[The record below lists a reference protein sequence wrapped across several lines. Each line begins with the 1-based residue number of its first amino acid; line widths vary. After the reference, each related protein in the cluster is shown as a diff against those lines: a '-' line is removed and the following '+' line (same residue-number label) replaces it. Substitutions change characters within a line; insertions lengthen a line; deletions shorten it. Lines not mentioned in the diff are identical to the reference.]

1 MADYVQALK
10 NDLVEQFKG
19 KPHIEALM
27 EVIGEQLQ
35 EVAIFYEQ
43 LRTKRNVYTSVGKQL
58 DGVGDIAV
66 MTRKEA
72 GQLAGNPI
80 PFDVLDDETYRLYL
94 MYKIMKNN
102 CDCTYPFIL
111 KVFRMFWELPLY
123 YSEDPEQP
131 ATMIFDTGVMP
142 GTVDTDPLFRVP
154 LLRAAGVTL
163 KMYIRT
169 ETTLPFKETYIGG
182 DFCGSIM
189 NTRLPDIDFERA
201 YREELFVAGAGHGS
215 LEITT
220 LPELAGPNEMTAGL
234 VVGAHTNSI
243 TQTTIPETGQK
254 EE

>member
-35 EVAIFYEQ
+35 EVAVFYEQ
-43 LRTKRNVYTSVGKQL
+43 LRTERNVYTSVGKQL

-111 KVFRMFWELPLY
+111 KAFRMFWELPLY

-131 ATMIFDTGVMP
+131 ATMIFDTGIMP

-163 KMYIRT
+163 RMYIRT
-169 ETTLPFKETYIGG
+169 ETTIPFKESYIGG
-182 DFCGSIM
+182 DFCGSVM
-189 NTRLPDIDFERA
+189 NTCLPDIDFEHA
-201 YREELFVAGAGHGS
+201 YREELFAAGTEHGS
-215 LEITT
+215 LEISL
-220 LPELAGPNEMTAGL
+220 LPELAGPNEMKCRL
-234 VVGAHTNSI
+234 SVGIHTNSV